1 MKNKIIL
8 IPGGTGALGRH
19 LIERYHHDNKIIVF
33 SRDEHKHYNLLK
45 DYPMVK
51 SIVGDIRDK
60 DSVMNALLRFNPNVV
75 INAAA
80 QKHVPVCE
88 DNPYESVKTNII
100 GHQNVIECI
109 NLYGKLETLIFV
121 STDKACKPINIYGMC
136 KAISEQLYISFAKQ
150 QNKTKVVTVRYGNVL
165 ESTGSVIPYFK
176 GLLEDLNTKTLPIT
190 DYDMTR
196 FLLTLE
202 QATDLIHWAYEYPN
216 SHGKIAIP
224 KVKSLKV
231 TDVANAIYEGADAIM
246 LSGETSVGK
255 YPVDCIK
262 MLKKI
267 ATKTEDFRTL
277 GYEKFLNDQ
286 SDWQNMAI
294 SARDLASRIHANGIV
309 VVTRSGQT
317 ADVIAST
324 KPFRIPIY
332 AFTNNKETFKH
343 LSLVGGMQ
351 PHFLKSISNQ
361 SLTISKIK
369 AILASKVRSKK
380 SLKFVLIGGV
390 YSASHTDSIQIIST

>member
-1 MKNKIIL
+1 MKNKTIL

-19 LIERYHHDNKIIVF
+19 LIERYHRDNEIIVY
-33 SRDEHKHYNLLK
+33 SRDEHKHYHLLK
-45 DYPMVK
+45 EYPKIK

-88 DNPYESVKTNII
+88 NNPYESVKTNII
-100 GHQNVIECI
+100 GHQNVIESI

-150 QNKTKVVTVRYGNVL
+150 QNKVKVVTVRYGNVL

-176 GLLEDLNTKTLPIT
+176 GLLEDSNTKSLPIT

-216 SHGKIAIP
+216 SHGKIAVP

-231 TDVANAIYEGADAIM
+231 TDIASVLIKSYEAKVNLKEIGIR
-246 LSGETSVGK
+246 SGEKLHEEMVSAEEW
-255 YPVDCIK
+255 
-262 MLKKI
+262 L
-267 ATKTEDFRTL
+267 KTEELENFFLIGDESINDEHHSYNSLDYLMNDFDA
-277 GYEKFLNDQ
+277 YKFLKE
-286 SDWQNMAI
+286 
-294 SARDLASRIHANGIV
+294 
-309 VVTRSGQT
+309 SG
-317 ADVIAST
+317 VI
-324 KPFRIPIY
+324 K
-332 AFTNNKETFKH
+332 
-343 LSLVGGMQ
+343 
-351 PHFLKSISNQ
+351 
-361 SLTISKIK
+361 
-369 AILASKVRSKK
+369 
-380 SLKFVLIGGV
+380 
-390 YSASHTDSIQIIST
+390 